1 MRNEYSVFVEAS
13 KRKFI
18 LAAVEDM
25 KRRTA
30 NAAKGLKNFDLT
42 HKITR
47 RKEAE
52 VKLKSLKKFIP
63 DLDVPAVTQQYLALI
78 TSLGNSPEN
87 SSIISKLQFAI
98 RTGGYEN
105 IIPVFQLALSSI
117 DNACCEQGFSTMND
131 IKTSKRNKL
140 NKPLFPLMLL
150 GMHGRTFNFDCAD
163 LGVKIAS
170 TWTYD

>member
-1 MRNEYSVFVEAS
+1 MGGGGVFVRRTSSSYVVRRGDRFFSGTCFKTGFAGMRNEYSVFVEAS

-78 TSLGNSPEN
+78 TSLGNSPEH

-117 DNACCEQGFSTMND
+117 G
-131 IKTSKRNKL
+131 
-140 NKPLFPLMLL
+140 
-150 GMHGRTFNFDCAD
+150 
-163 LGVKIAS
+163 
-170 TWTYD
+170 

>member
-1 MRNEYSVFVEAS
+1 MYNIQCFFLGPMGPKFGLRILAPKNLGAAPKFGLRKNLGEAQKNLRKKFCKVKMRNEYSVFIGAS

-117 DNACCEQGFSTMND
+117 G
-131 IKTSKRNKL
+131 
-140 NKPLFPLMLL
+140 
-150 GMHGRTFNFDCAD
+150 
-163 LGVKIAS
+163 
-170 TWTYD
+170 